1 MSSMI
6 ISRKIGIPHVFRQ
19 RVPDSQASKWKKR
32 DGRRFWANHM
42 GWRLGDCWQN
52 VDGGGKQR

>member
-1 MSSMI
+1 MI

-19 RVPDSQASKWKKR
+19 RVPESQASKWKKR
-32 DGRRFWANHM
+32 DGRRFWADHM